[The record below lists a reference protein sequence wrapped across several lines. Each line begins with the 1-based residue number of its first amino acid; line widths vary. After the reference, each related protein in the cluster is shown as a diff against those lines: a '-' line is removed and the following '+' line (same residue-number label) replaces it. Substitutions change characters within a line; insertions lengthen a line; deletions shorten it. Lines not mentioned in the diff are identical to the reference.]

1 MRKFNVLIIFA
12 LLAGFAAMA
21 YAQAETAKKGI
32 PEKITIDDCAKK
44 KAAVEFPHKA
54 HFEVTECVTCHHTA
68 KGLTAENYQE
78 IGVKACAECHM
89 NPEKADT
96 PDCSKS
102 SKKLNP
108 YHIRCISCHKET
120 KAKDAETKAPTKCS
134 ACHPKPTKS

>member
-1 MRKFNVLIIFA
+1 MRKFNVLILFA
-12 LLAGFAAMA
+12 LLAGFAVMA
-21 YAQAETAKKGI
+21 YAEGI

-54 HFEVTECVTCHHTA
+54 HMEVTDCVTCHHTD
-68 KGLTAENYQE
+68 KGLTAENVKDMD
-78 IGVKACAECHM
+78 VKACATCHM

-108 YHIRCISCHKET
+108 YHIRCVGCHKET
-120 KAKDAETKAPTKCS
+120 KSKDAETKAPTKCT
-134 ACHPKPTKS
+134 ACHPRAKKS